1 MKSKN
6 TAISGEDNDDS
17 SAFANLASLR
27 AKFFWPLLAALIVAL
42 VALLFLRLSPVKLTE
57 QNIIAQLQ
65 IWQTA
70 SSVVFFQVISDYGK
84 YVNLGIPAAFLIIGL
99 ATKRKLFVK
108 NALIILLAMAL
119 GGVIAQ
125 TIKRTVK
132 EPRPYE
138 VDTRI
143 TQWSVGGSNSFPS
156 GHTAEVTVATLGFAL
171 ILFKTPLSIVI
182 SIVWALVMMLSRIV
196 LGVHNFTDIAGGIV
210 TGCIGLLV
218 MHRAF
223 EMFGKKIQEQPTNSG
238 G

>member
-1 MKSKN
+1 MKLK
-6 TAISGEDNDDS
+6 
-17 SAFANLASLR
+17 
-27 AKFFWPLLAALIVAL
+27 FWPLLAILVLAL
-42 VALLFLRLSPVKLTE
+42 VGLLFLRLSPVKLTE
-57 QNIIAQLQ
+57 QDIIAQLQ

-70 SSVVFFQVISDYGK
+70 SSVVFFQLVSDYGK
-84 YVNLGIPAAFLIIGL
+84 YVNLGIPAAFLIVGL
-99 ATKRKLFVK
+99 ITKRKLLVR
-108 NALIILLAMAL
+108 NALIILLGMAL
-119 GGVIAQ
+119 SGIIAQ

-171 ILFKTPLSIVI
+171 ILFKTPLSVVL
-182 SIVWALVMMLSRIV
+182 SIIWALVMMLSRIV

-218 MHRAF
+218 IHQVF
-223 EMFGKKIQEQPTNSG
+223 ERFRSRVGDNTDLRQTAE
-238 G
+238 